1 MKPQRRGIAST
12 ARPLALAEI
21 TFLAG
26 RIEAVPD
33 NKRELARSLIGQAM
47 RRGTLSDKQLRA
59 VAGLVASVKRTAR
72 EARAVA

>member
-1 MKPQRRGIAST
+1 MRVQNIARFCGPLVLHLMGNCPLRGAVMT
-12 ARPLALAEI
+12 RPLNLAEI

-47 RRGTLSDKQLRA
+47 RCGTLAK
-59 VAGLVASVKRTAR
+59 
-72 EARAVA
+72 